1 MRAAMAA
8 TPLATIQELT
18 ANNLK
23 AWQAMQDA
31 LLDKHKDRD
40 ED

>member
-1 MRAAMAA
+1 MAA

-18 ANNLK
+18 ASNLK

-31 LLDKHKDRD
+31 FLKKDKEND
-40 ED
+40 